1 MKQLKVKSSIVIKT
15 VEDLFLDTVKVLNII
30 FDLLQICINYS
41 SDNLMLGSHT
51 EGFFFNIFL
60 HALIMT

>member
-15 VEDLFLDTVKVLNII
+15 IEDLFLDTVKVLNII

-41 SDNLMLGSHT
+41 SDNLILGSHT
-51 EGFFFNIFL
+51 EGFF
-60 HALIMT
+60 